1 MKSLF
6 ANISIFLL
14 VSAHIIFQTS
24 TSAEAQQ
31 KPVSLLPETLNTTK
45 PNIKSKAITPSQ
57 DTDSKNEV
65 VQIDELK
72 DLDLESTGVLGIES
86 GGFSKDMWNGT
97 SHSKAILLLKNPKI
111 SSAILSSK
119 ILKFSTIMGL
129 LAIYTGS
136 L

>member
-24 TSAEAQQ
+24 TSAEAQK
-31 KPVSLLPETLNTTK
+31 KPVSLLPETLNATS
-45 PNIKSKAITPSQ
+45 PNTKSKAITPSQ

-72 DLDLESTGVLGIES
+72 DLDLESTGVLDIES
-86 GGFSKDMWNGT
+86 GGFN
-97 SHSKAILLLKNPKI
+97 KN
-111 SSAILSSK
+111 
-119 ILKFSTIMGL
+119 M
-129 LAIYTGS
+129 
-136 L
+136 

>member
-31 KPVSLLPETLNTTK
+31 KPVSLLPETLNTTR
-45 PNIKSKAITPSQ
+45 PNTKSKAITPSQ

-65 VQIDELK
+65 VQID
-72 DLDLESTGVLGIES
+72 D
-86 GGFSKDMWNGT
+86 
-97 SHSKAILLLKNPKI
+97 
-111 SSAILSSK
+111 
-119 ILKFSTIMGL
+119 
-129 LAIYTGS
+129 
-136 L
+136 